1 MFKFVNLLL
10 DKNFLL
16 TDYITYTSKLLFWG
30 LIGAIA
36 FIILLCIYYV
46 SKNTILKVISQGCLI
61 ILTLAVMLDIIVAV
75 TGVLSWLCLLYA
87 SVLKSL
93 LITYL
98 SNELII
104 NIISIFISF
113 YMILFIFRAIFK
125 KALDNIDAEEVE

>member
-1 MFKFVNLLL
+1 
-10 DKNFLL
+10 
-16 TDYITYTSKLLFWG
+16 
-30 LIGAIA
+30 
-36 FIILLCIYYV
+36 
-46 SKNTILKVISQGCLI
+46 
-61 ILTLAVMLDIIVAV
+61 MLDIIVAV